1 MNGYQRIKSAVEGRM
16 PDVRPIMMHNF
27 MLAAAEFGCS
37 MKQYREDPRTAAD
50 CHIKF
55 VEKYGID
62 GVLFDVDTA
71 LLASAAGAPV
81 DYPENDPA
89 RVYGTFINSL
99 DDVDALEDVDISKSV
114 RIRHSL
120 ETMKILRKY
129 FGHEIFLRGNCD
141 QAPFSLACALRGPEA
156 FMMDLVLEPEKARKL
171 IDYTSRISVQLI
183 HLMAQAGVD
192 MVSNGDSPAG
202 PEMISPDMYRE
213 FALEPEKLLLKA
225 AHQEG
230 VPYLMHICGNTDIIL
245 QDMADAGFDAVELDY
260 KTSTESIFNHFSKST
275 TLFGTVDPSGVIALG
290 KPEDVRREILDIEK
304 YYRGNPRIVYGA
316 GCAIP
321 PMTPEENIR
330 MFVKTVREIPCSE

>member
-1 MNGYQRIKSAVEGRM
+1 MNGFERIKSAIDGKM
-16 PDVRPIMMHNF
+16 PDKRPIMLHNF
-27 MLAAAEFGCS
+27 MLAVAEYGCS
-37 MKQYREDPRTAAD
+37 MKQYREDPQIAAD
-50 CHIKF
+50 CHIRF
-55 VEKYGID
+55 TEKYGID

-89 RVYGTFINSL
+89 RVYGSFISSL
-99 DDVDALEDVDISKSV
+99 DDVDTLEDVDISENV
-114 RIRHSL
+114 RIQHSL
-120 ETMKILRKY
+120 EVMKILRKH

-156 FMMDLVLEPEKARKL
+156 FMMDLVLEPEKAKKL
-171 IDYTSRISVQLI
+171 IDYTSRISVQMI

-213 FALEPEKLLLKA
+213 FALEPEKLLLNA
-225 AHQEG
+225 AHEEG
-230 VPYLMHICGNTDIIL
+230 VPYLMHICGNTEIIL
-245 QDMADAGFDAVELDY
+245 QDMAEAGFDAVELDY
-260 KTSTESIFNHFSKST
+260 KTPTEAIFKHFSKST
-275 TLFGTVDPSGVIALG
+275 TIFGTVDPSGVIALG
-290 KPEDVRREILDIEK
+290 KPEDVRREILELEK
-304 YYRGNPRIVYGA
+304 YYEGNPRIVYGA

-330 MFVKTVREIPCSE
+330 MFVETVRGL